1 MSIKRPML
9 AAPTKEAELKVIK
22 WPKLLSAKIDGI
34 RMLVVEQ
41 DGKPVCLSRKML
53 PIPNRHVQALFARP
67 EFVGLDG
74 ELVCGLPYDKDCY
87 RKTNSAAMTADGTPD
102 ITWYVFDSFNQKKE
116 PYGVRAVEAKSRVTW
131 AKEVGRVGLEW
142 LSQIP
147 IYNYDEMR
155 AIEEGY
161 LEQGYEGAMLRCPKA
176 PYKENRSTLK
186 QEWLLK
192 VKRFTDSD
200 AEVIDS
206 TELRHNENEAT
217 TDETGY
223 TKRSS
228 HAAGKTDS
236 GTLGTL
242 VVKCC
247 DKNDPFY
254 GVQFEVGTGFTAEQR
269 QNLWQNRKY
278 LVGKK
283 IKYKYFPIGC
293 KDKPRHPVFLG
304 WRND

>member
-1 MSIKRPML
+1 MIKRPML
-9 AAPTKEAELKVIK
+9 AAPTKEAELRVIK

-41 DGKPVCLSRKML
+41 NGKPICLTRKML
-53 PIPNRHVQALFARP
+53 PIPNQHVQALFARP

-74 ELVCGLPYDKDCY
+74 ELVCGEPWAKDCY
-87 RKTNSAAMTADGTPD
+87 RKTNSAVMTADGTPD
-102 ITWYVFDSFNQKKE
+102 ITWHVFDSFVLPKD
-116 PYGVRAVEAKSRVTW
+116 PYALRATYAKRQIQV
-131 AKEVGRVGLEW
+131 LEQAPIRW
-142 LSQIP
+142 LAQIP
-147 IYNYDEMR
+147 VNNYDEMR
-155 AIEEGY
+155 TIEEGY
-161 LEQGYEGAMLRCPKA
+161 LEQGYEGAMLRCPRA

-200 AEVIDS
+200 AEVIDT
-206 TELRHNENEAT
+206 TELMHNDNEAT

-228 HAAGKTDS
+228 HAAGKSNS

-242 VVKCC
+242 IVRCC

-254 GVQFEVGTGFTAEQR
+254 GVTFEVGTGFTAEQR
-269 QNLWQNRKY
+269 ANLWKNRKY
-278 LVGKK
+278 LVGKF

>member
-9 AAPTKEAELKVIK
+9 AAPTKEAELRAIK

-53 PIPNRHVQALFARP
+53 PIPNLHVQALFARP
-67 EFVGLDG
+67 EFIGLDG
-74 ELVCGLPYDKDCY
+74 ELVSGEPWDKDCY
-87 RKTNSAAMTADGTPD
+87 RKTNSAAMTAEGTPD
-102 ITWYVFDSFNQKKE
+102 IYWYVFDSFDMPSMGYVQ
-116 PYGVRAVEAKSRVTW
+116 RAIYAKSIVNKFPTSR
-131 AKEVGRVGLEW
+131 ARW
-142 LSQIP
+142 LPQIP
-147 IYNYDEMR
+147 INGYDEMR

-200 AEVIDS
+200 AEVIDT
-206 TELRHNENEAT
+206 TELMHNDNEAT

-228 HAAGKTDS
+228 HAAGKSNS

-242 VVKCC
+242 VVKCI
-247 DKNDPFY
+247 DENDPFY

-269 QNLWQNRKY
+269 ANLWKNRKY